1 MAARQP
7 QFSPKQIADAMQ
19 VSESS
24 VKRWCD
30 SGAITIIKTLGGHR
44 RITLDSLQQF
54 LRDTQRQLLR
64 PEVLGLPSLAPARSM
79 KVRGSS
85 HPVSESFREA
95 LARGD
100 ESVCRQLLHQLI
112 DEGATRSEA
121 AEQLITDAM
130 HGVGD
135 AWQCHELDVYQERRG
150 CDIAMRL
157 IYELRSSLPDPD
169 PNAPVAIGGAPEGDP
184 YQLPTALVEL
194 SLREV
199 NWNAINLGFNL
210 PLDSFL
216 QAAHDY
222 EPQLVW
228 MSISSVQEPD
238 LFVAAQ
244 NRLAESLG
252 EDVPL
257 LIGGRALCD
266 RLRPRLRYT
275 AHCDSLRHL
284 VDLAAIMRLNL
295 GQPRRLTS

>member
-30 SGAITIIKTLGGHR
+30 SGAIAIIKTLGGHR

-64 PEVLGLPSLAPARSM
+64 PEVLSLPSLAPARSM
-79 KVRGSS
+79 KVRGSN

-135 AWQCHELDVYQERRG
+135 AWQSHELDVYQERRG

-157 IYELRSSLPDPD
+157 IYELRSSLPEPD
-169 PNAPVAIGGAPEGDP
+169 PNAPVAIGGAAEGDP

-199 NWNAINLGFNL
+199 NWNAVNLGCNL

-222 EPQLVW
+222 GPQLVW

-295 GQPRRLTS
+295 GQPRRLTL